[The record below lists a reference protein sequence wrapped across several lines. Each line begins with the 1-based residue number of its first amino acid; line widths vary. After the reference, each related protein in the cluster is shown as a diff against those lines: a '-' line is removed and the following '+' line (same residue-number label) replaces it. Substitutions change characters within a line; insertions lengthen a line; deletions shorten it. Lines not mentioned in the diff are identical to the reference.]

1 MPSALRRAAI
11 CTVPSI
17 SDISENLR
25 HVGAHLQIPTAA
37 AADHFVTAMF
47 LQAFPIWRAWPGA
60 WPASCEVTHEIVVR
74 GTHDDRKK
82 STLIVFSMEIVVAD
96 QMRTA
101 LLRTLGSVLEP
112 TRVAPGCLSA
122 RLFSDLDKRKG
133 LLLVEEWETRDQ
145 FERNLDTAKLNA
157 IVGAIELSSEAP
169 VVRVDTVEREE
180 GVDTLAL
187 HRSGGRAMSDER
199 AAMVHSKRTT

>member
-1 MPSALRRAAI
+1 
-11 CTVPSI
+11 
-17 SDISENLR
+17 
-25 HVGAHLQIPTAA
+25 
-37 AADHFVTAMF
+37 MF
-47 LQAFPIWRAWPGA
+47 LQAFSIWRAWPDA
-60 WPASCEVTHEIVVR
+60 WPAFCELTHEIAIR
-74 GTHDDRKK
+74 GTHDDGKK
-82 STLIVFSMEIVVAD
+82 LTLIVFSMEIVVAD

-133 LLLVEEWETRDQ
+133 LLLVEEWKTRDQ

-187 HRSGGRAMSDER
+187 HRSGGRAVSDER
-199 AAMVHSKRTT
+199 AATVHSKRTT